1 MQQTLVKT
9 TDPTT
14 AITKPPILA
23 RSLAIMKPVTWF
35 GPTWAFLCG
44 AVASGVVLWSW
55 ADLGRLLL
63 GMLLAGPILCGFSQ
77 VINDYFD
84 REVDA
89 INEPTRLIP
98 AGLISPFQVAITA
111 VTLLLAGLLLASF
124 FGIGVMILVA
134 IGVFLAVAYSVPPLR
149 AKRNGWIGNGLVA
162 ISYEGLAWMAGS
174 LVFGLFSPANLL
186 LAGLYSLGTHGIMT
200 INDFKSIDG
209 DREIGIRTIPVIH
222 GAKQAAWIVV
232 LTMAIAQL
240 VVIAAFIYWGRP
252 VTVAILAVLLVL
264 QLWPAR
270 KFLQQP
276 VEQHLM
282 FSVQGS
288 LLFVIGMMVA
298 AVGLRMM

>member
-1 MQQTLVKT
+1 MQQPRVLS
-9 TDPTT
+9 
-14 AITKPPILA
+14 

-55 ADLGRLLL
+55 SDLGRLLL

-84 REVDA
+84 RDVDA
-89 INEPTRLIP
+89 INEPNRLIP
-98 AGLISPFQVAITA
+98 AGLISPLQVAATA
-111 VTLLLAGLLLASF
+111 LALLLGGLLLASY
-124 FGIGVMILVA
+124 FGRDVMILVA

-149 AKRNGWIGNGLVA
+149 AKRNGWIGNALVA

-174 LVFGLFSPANLL
+174 LVFGPFSPANLL
-186 LAGLYSLGTHGIMT
+186 LAALYSFGTHGIMT

-209 DREIGIRTIPVIH
+209 DAAVGIRTIPVIH
-222 GAKQAAWIVV
+222 GPKQAAWFVV
-232 LTMAIAQL
+232 LTMTLAQI
-240 VVIAAFIYWGRP
+240 VVIAAFVFWGKP
-252 VTVAILAVLLVL
+252 VTVAILAVLLLL

-270 KFLQQP
+270 KFLRQP

-288 LLFVIGMMVA
+288 MLFVIGMMVA
-298 AVGLRMM
+298 AVGLRSLL